1 MKKIFL
7 LIKILFIYVVLN
19 ASVQALQSDY
29 LSKGIELFKKKKYEK
44 SKILFEKDLVF
55 DPKSEKSY
63 LYLAKIFHKNND
75 EEQQEINL
83 NSVLLLNPEND
94 EAIYMLVLL
103 KIKQSDY
110 NQAKELI
117 DKFDL
122 VCKNFCSKKNEI
134 HEKFKKLTPEN
145 EKNNN

>member
-1 MKKIFL
+1 M
-7 LIKILFIYVVLN
+7 
-19 ASVQALQSDY
+19 
-29 LSKGIELFKKKKYEK
+29 
-44 SKILFEKDLVF
+44 
-55 DPKSEKSY
+55 
-63 LYLAKIFHKNND
+63 
-75 EEQQEINL
+75 
-83 NSVLLLNPEND
+83 LLNPIND
-94 EAIYMLVLL
+94 EAIYLLTLL

>member
-7 LIKILFIYVVLN
+7 LIKIFFIYVVLN

-63 LYLAKIFHKNND
+63 LYLAKIFKEKDND
-75 EEQQEINL
+75 EEQEVNL
-83 NSVLLLNPEND
+83 NNVLLLNPIND
-94 EAIYMLVLL
+94 EAIYLLTLL

-122 VCKNFCSKKNEI
+122 V
-134 HEKFKKLTPEN
+134 
-145 EKNNN
+145 

>member
-1 MKKIFL
+1 M
-7 LIKILFIYVVLN
+7 
-19 ASVQALQSDY
+19 
-29 LSKGIELFKKKKYEK
+29 
-44 SKILFEKDLVF
+44 
-55 DPKSEKSY
+55 
-63 LYLAKIFHKNND
+63 
-75 EEQQEINL
+75 
-83 NSVLLLNPEND
+83 LLNPIND
-94 EAIYMLVLL
+94 EAIYMLTLL

-134 HEKFKKLTPEN
+134 DEKFKKLTPEN